1 MDGRRNKLSNWEV
14 EQEEEAMM
22 NEGKVTAQ
30 GGEGDFEKMSLLPHI
45 PLNKQLCFLNNI
57 SSFKVCSLR
66 KWALLMKTNNNISI
80 FN

>member
-57 SSFKVCSLR
+57 SFFKVYSL
-66 KWALLMKTNNNISI
+66 KEEMGTINENK
-80 FN
+80 